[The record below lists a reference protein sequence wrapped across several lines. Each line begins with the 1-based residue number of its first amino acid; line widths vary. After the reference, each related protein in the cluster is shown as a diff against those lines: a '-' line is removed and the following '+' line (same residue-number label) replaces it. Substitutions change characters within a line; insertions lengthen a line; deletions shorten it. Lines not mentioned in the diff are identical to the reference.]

1 MPKTTYLMFFF
12 VLKATYLMFLTTNIC
27 VCGFLFVSLQYIK
40 KQEDMKNVAS
50 KLKEIER
57 RSLELNKQINE
68 EGRVYAAELRDRQA
82 KGLTGDA
89 AILHYN
95 EWMQRNDMEHLML
108 K

>member
-1 MPKTTYLMFFF
+1 M
-12 VLKATYLMFLTTNIC
+12 
-27 VCGFLFVSLQYIK
+27 K
-40 KQEDMKNVAS
+40 KILSE
-50 KLKEIER
+50 LKEIER
-57 RSLELNKQINE
+57 KSLELNKQINE

-95 EWMQRNDMEHLML
+95 EWMQRNGMEHLML